1 MSRSELSRN
10 LLPVAARLGNMV
22 GTGTPGGSCFSVSRR
37 VPPPPADFREA
48 LERFRE
54 VRAEV
59 LAAELAGR
67 SYDYSRRSA
76 LWRLRE
82 LSALLSL
89 YPDPADAGKLLE
101 LTGPG
106 GKLLPEQSAALLPLA
121 ERVAALCPAEPLGLS
136 AEAEAV
142 RVRCLEL
149 LGELERDAE
158 TGKIWAFYGRKVLKF
173 APGFRG
179 QLEQLP
185 RSAAPHADA
194 ARAAELAGR
203 LTSGGFI
210 SEAWELTDTAEKL
223 AELTAPEPPHGEQV
237 AALPAFPCLL
247 EPDPP
252 LAWEARAEVRGV
264 WYGFGSLTPER
275 ARKVAAGEGDP
286 LSGVA
291 YVSGG
296 PDRGD
301 APELLPVRFPLALRR
316 RDLRNWRGWVPAPE
330 G

>member
-1 MSRSELSRN
+1 MSGGGGK
-10 LLPVAARLGNMV
+10 LLPVAAALGSMV
-22 GTGTPGGSCFSVSRR
+22 GTGTPGGSSFSVSRR

-48 LERFRE
+48 LEQFR
-54 VRAEV
+54 AG
-59 LAAELAGR
+59 LA
-67 SYDYSRRSA
+67 DVSRRAAPGGFSFWHSA
-76 LWRLRE
+76 LWRLRD

-89 YPDPADAGKLLE
+89 YPDPRDAAELLE

-106 GKLLPEQSAALLPLA
+106 GKLLPEQSAELLPLA

-142 RVRCLEL
+142 RRELLEL
-149 LGELERDAE
+149 LGELERDAAA
-158 TGKIWAFYGRKVLKF
+158 GKVWAFHAGCLTRN
-173 APGFRG
+173 APPFREL
-179 QLEQLP
+179 LEQLP

-194 ARAAELAGR
+194 ARAAEQADRISNG
-203 LTSGGFI
+203 GGFHA
-210 SEAWELTDTAEKL
+210 AWPLEDGAGKL

-237 AALPAFPCLL
+237 ARVPAFPCLL

-291 YVSGG
+291 HVSGG
-296 PDRGD
+296 PFRGD
-301 APELLPVRFPLALRR
+301 APEPLPVRFPLALRR
-316 RDLRNWRGWVPAPE
+316 RDLRNWRGWVPGPE
-330 G
+330 V